1 MIPASKLFYRQ
12 LRIFLQSKR
21 WRVLVIWQ
29 VIGGRTH
36 QQKRME
42 GLKKP
47 NIFVSGKIL
56 LLMGK
61 GWWDVQGFHTRML
74 ASVQLSSG
82 AQLCLTLCDS
92 MDFSSPGF
100 PVHHQLPEF
109 TQTHV
114 HWVGDA
120 IQTSS
125 SVIPFSYCLQ
135 SFQASGSFQMSQF
148 FASGGQS
155 IGVSASTSVLPKNI
169 QDWFPLIWTGW
180 ISLQS
185 KELSRVFSNTID
197 TWYQCLSL
205 LIQINIYVIKSHKIK
220 YNTLLY
226 LGLINKTLLIFCKR
240 ISGHETSR

>member
-1 MIPASKLFYRQ
+1 MIPVSKSFYRQ
-12 LRIFLQSKR
+12 LRIFLQNKQ

-29 VIGGRTH
+29 VIGRRIH

-74 ASVQLSSG
+74 ASVQFSSV
-82 AQLCLTLCDS
+82 AQSCPTLCDS
-92 MDFSSPGF
+92 MDCSSPGF

-114 HWVGDA
+114 HCIGDA

-125 SVIPFSYCLQ
+125 SVIPFSSCLQ
-135 SFQASGSFQMSQF
+135 SFPVSRSFQMSQF
-148 FASGGQS
+148 FASGGQ
-155 IGVSASTSVLPKNI
+155 VLEF
-169 QDWFPLIWTGW
+169 QLQHQSFQW
-180 ISLQS
+180 IFRTDFL
-185 KELSRVFSNTID
+185 
-197 TWYQCLSL
+197 
-205 LIQINIYVIKSHKIK
+205 
-220 YNTLLY
+220 
-226 LGLINKTLLIFCKR
+226 
-240 ISGHETSR
+240 